1 MLGEFAGV
9 VPILNILLSVVIA
22 IITVIALHKHAAQ
35 LQSKFASAEE
45 FSAKR
50 VRVIVAAVAMSA
62 IHFLTMG
69 AFIVLE
75 ELTANPDLL
84 TYAAI
89 MGAAVTSI
97 FTPLAFWVMFHFA
110 NEIDTII
117 NPGGVLETSNDE
129 EPLLE

>member
-1 MLGEFAGV
+1 
-9 VPILNILLSVVIA
+9 
-22 IITVIALHKHAAQ
+22 
-35 LQSKFASAEE
+35 
-45 FSAKR
+45 
-50 VRVIVAAVAMSA
+50 MSA
-62 IHFLTMG
+62 VHFLTMG

-110 NEIDTII
+110 NEIDTIV
-117 NPGGVLETSNDE
+117 NPGGVLETSNDQE